1 MTTDDFARLDA
12 LFAEAAEADSAARV
26 HMLDTQCA
34 DRPDLRLELEAL
46 LHAHDR
52 LRRLESAQTA
62 PAAGPD
68 IGDCLGA
75 FRLVERIGDGGM
87 GTVFRAERADGA
99 FQAVVAVKVVRAT
112 LVSPEL
118 RQRFTMER
126 QILASLQHPSI
137 VTLLDGGTTP
147 AGHAYLVME
156 FVDGPA
162 IDRYCRDR
170 ALTLD
175 SRLRLFRVL
184 CDAVHYAH
192 QRGVVHRD
200 LKPGN
205 IIVRDDGAPKV
216 LDFGIAKMLDA
227 DPAQALTRS
236 PVSGPLTPNYA
247 SPEQLRGLP
256 VTSASDVYSLGVLL
270 YELVADTRP
279 YDATD
284 APLDRVIDLVV
295 HTEPLRPSAASG
307 RRALRGDVDAIV
319 MKALRKD
326 PAERYHS
333 AAELGADIGRILSR
347 EPVLARAPSAG
358 YLLKRLASRNRS
370 LVVVSALALA
380 GILTTTGVALWQ
392 WRLARREQARAEA
405 GFRDTRQLA
414 NALIFK
420 IHDAVAPLAGST
432 PVRRTIVDE
441 ALSYL
446 ERLEREAGSEDE
458 TLRVELAAAYRQIA
472 AILGDPQ
479 TANLGDRDGAVRQYE
494 RARAILTPLVTADD
508 APYETVREFT
518 RVSAPLGTIY
528 GLRGDS
534 GQARAIAKAAVAAS
548 ERYRARHPEERRA
561 LDMLAAARFTDA
573 LTTPASERA
582 ARWRETLVVYEQLLA
597 LQPESPNAQRNV
609 ALVEK
614 YLAEFLPNDE
624 AEVHYRRA
632 VQLDESRLAAAPD
645 NRQTQLDAA
654 ISVAGLGGLLEL
666 RGRLDEALRMH
677 ERSVAIRRSLS
688 DSDPANMLVRDR
700 LGVALSNLARVQF
713 ARGNAADARRSAHD
727 STRILEA
734 VAGVTRDRPAQ
745 DKLAYAYFQ
754 LGRADRALGDTAAAC
769 RSFRLASTG
778 FAVATAG
785 YATDERAITT
795 RELAACDRR

>member
-1 MTTDDFARLDA
+1 MTTGDFARLEA
-12 LFAEAAEADSAARV
+12 LFAEAAEADPASRARL
-26 HMLDTQCA
+26 LDASCA
-34 DRPDLRLELEAL
+34 DRPDLRLEVYAL
-46 LHAHDR
+46 LRVHDR
-52 LRRLESAQTA
+52 LRLMEPAETA
-62 PAAGPD
+62 PADGPQ
-68 IGDCLGA
+68 IGDELGA

-118 RQRFTMER
+118 RQRFTVER

-156 FVDGPA
+156 FVNGPT

-170 ALTLD
+170 DLTLE
-175 SRLRLFRVL
+175 SRLHLFRVL

-205 IIVRDDGAPKV
+205 IIVREDGTPKV

-227 DPAQALTRS
+227 DSAQAMTRGS
-236 PVSGPLTPNYA
+236 LAGPLTPNYA

-256 VTSASDVYSLGVLL
+256 VTSASDVYSLGVML
-270 YELVADTRP
+270 YELVSDTRP
-279 YDATD
+279 YDATN
-284 APLDRVIDLVV
+284 ASLDRVMDLVV
-295 HTEPLRPSAASG
+295 HIEPSRPSAASG
-307 RRALRGDVDAIV
+307 RRGLRGDIDAIV
-319 MKALRKD
+319 MKALRKN
-326 PAERYHS
+326 PAERYSS
-333 AAELGADIGRILSR
+333 AAELGADIGRFLSR
-347 EPVLARAPSAG
+347 EPVVARAPSAG
-358 YLLKRLASRNRS
+358 YVLRRLAARHRS
-370 LVVVSALALA
+370 LVIVSALALA
-380 GILTTTGVALWQ
+380 GIFATTGVALWQ
-392 WRLARREQARAEA
+392 WSAARREQARAEA

-446 ERLEREAGSEDE
+446 ERLEREGGSGDE
-458 TLRVELAAAYRQIA
+458 TLRLELAAAYRQIG

-494 RARAILTPLVTADD
+494 RARAILVPLVAVDD
-508 APYETVREFT
+508 APYDAVREFT
-518 RVSAPLGTIY
+518 RVSASLGTIL
-528 GLRGDS
+528 GLRGEAER
-534 GQARAIAKAAVAAS
+534 ARAIAKAAVVAAGS
-548 ERYRARHPEERRA
+548 YRARHPDERRA

-582 ARWRETLVVYEQLLA
+582 ARWQETLVDYEQLLA
-597 LQPESPNAQRNV
+597 LQADSPNAQRNV

-614 YLAEFLPNDE
+614 YLAEFLPIDE

-632 VQLDESRLAAAPD
+632 VQLDESRVAASPG
-645 NRQTQLDAA
+645 NRQAQLDAA
-654 ISVAGLGGLLEL
+654 ISLAGLGRVLEK
-666 RGRLDEALRMH
+666 RERLDEASRMF
-677 ERSVAIRRSLS
+677 ERSVGIRRSVA
-688 DSDPANMLVRDR
+688 DSDPADVRARDR
-700 LGVALSNLARVQF
+700 LGIALSDLARVQF
-713 ARGNAADARRSAHD
+713 ARGRTTDARQSAQE
-727 STRILEA
+727 SIRILEA
-734 VAGVTRDRPAQ
+734 VAGITRDQPSQ
-745 DKLAYAYFQ
+745 NKLAYAYFQ
-754 LGRADRALGDTAAAC
+754 LGRADRAMGDAAAAC
-769 RSFRLASTG
+769 RSFRRASAGLA
-778 FAVATAG
+778 AATPV
-785 YATDERAITT
+785 YNPDERAITS
-795 RELAACDRR
+795 REVAACDRR